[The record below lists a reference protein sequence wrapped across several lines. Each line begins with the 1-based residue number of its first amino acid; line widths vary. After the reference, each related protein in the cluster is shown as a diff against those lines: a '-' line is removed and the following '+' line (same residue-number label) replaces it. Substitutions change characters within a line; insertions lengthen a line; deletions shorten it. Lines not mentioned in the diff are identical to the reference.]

1 MNNKIKEIK
10 NILNIEIN
18 INTQIQYLKDK
29 YKKELENFIY
39 IEKINQL
46 YEYPKL
52 FIRYIGINGKLGWGG
67 ILLRIEQ
74 VNNKFFIYLINK
86 KKKSWYIE
94 FDKNYI
100 FYQKIIKT
108 NNENIRNIFT
118 DFLTE
123 YTN

>member
-10 NILNIEIN
+10 DILNTEIN
-18 INTQIQYLKDK
+18 IKTQIQYLKEK

-46 YEYPKL
+46 YEYPKI
-52 FIRYIGINGKLGWGG
+52 FIRYIGINGKLCWGG

-74 VNNKFFIYLINK
+74 INNKFLIYLINK
-86 KKKSWYIE
+86 NKKSWYIE

-108 NNENIRNIFT
+108 NNENLRNIFT
-118 DFLTE
+118 SFLTE
-123 YTN
+123 YN